1 MHACRVGDVPL
12 VSELLR
18 RRANVNSTNTKGKS
32 TLHEAAKHQRSA
44 VVKLL
49 LQAGADFEIGT
60 NWKKSQ
66 MRPLHYAARSGDLES
81 ASLLLAAG
89 ADPAAATNDGETAAV
104 LAQGHAAT
112 QKMLYQALHATV
124 RQRGEAFPSAALV
137 TAAGRGE
144 VERLRAL
151 LDAGAD
157 ADSTDGTL
165 SALQR
170 ACAER
175 QVEAVAVLLAA
186 GASVSL
192 VAPGRTSNSMT
203 ALHYAARAGP
213 QRLVVLLLGS
223 AADPAQGGT
232 DGTLPLDRVSFL
244 TRDMVAVQR
253 LLRTRLREHTILEGW
268 LVKLGSERK
277 KWRRRYCVLLH
288 DQLRYYSDEVR
299 RQF

>member
-1 MHACRVGDVPL
+1 MRACRVGDVPL

-18 RRANVNSTNTKGKS
+18 RRANVNSVNGKGKS
-32 TLHEAAKHQRSA
+32 ALHEAAKHQRSA

-49 LQAGADFEIGT
+49 LHAGADFEAGT
-60 NWKKSQ
+60 SWKKTQ
-66 MRPLHYAARSGDLES
+66 MRPLHYAARSGCLES

-89 ADPAAATNDGETAAV
+89 ADPAAATTDGETAAV

-112 QKMLYQALHATV
+112 QQLLYRALQASV
-124 RQRGEAFPSAALV
+124 RRSGEAFPSSALV
-137 TAAGRGE
+137 AAAGRGE

-175 QVEAVAVLLAA
+175 QVQATRTRALTRTRTRTLTVTVTVTVTLTLTLSLTLTPTLTQALCAERQVEAVAVLLAA
-186 GASVSL
+186 GASVRL
-192 VAPGRTSNSMT
+192 AAPGRSSNGMA

-213 QRLVVLLLGS
+213 QQLVLLLLGS
-223 AADPAQGGT
+223 KADPAQ
-232 DGTLPLDRVSFL
+232 
-244 TRDMVAVQR
+244 AA
-253 LLRTRLREHTILEGW
+253 
-268 LVKLGSERK
+268 
-277 KWRRRYCVLLH
+277 
-288 DQLRYYSDEVR
+288 
-299 RQF
+299 